1 MSAAPARLFQFVP
14 VQTVQEKLTARAGIE
29 TPVVIK
35 AMKDQEFRKALIANP
50 KSVLEQEFSK
60 LLGKAVKFPDNFNI
74 SVVEETDN
82 MACLVIP
89 RVPITS
95 GELPTAVD
103 LDPDAGVAHYC
114 TTIGCKP
121 GYSC

>member
-1 MSAAPARLFQFVP
+1 MSAAPARVFRFVP
-14 VQTVQEKLTARAGIE
+14 AQTVQQKLTARAAIE
-29 TPVVIK
+29 MPIVIK
-35 AMKDQEFRKALIANP
+35 AMKDVEFRKALIANP
-50 KSVLEQEFSK
+50 RAVLEQEFSK

-89 RVPITS
+89 RVPITP
-95 GELPTAVD
+95 GALPSAVD

-114 TTIGCKP
+114 TTVGCKP
-121 GYSC
+121 GWSC